1 MPLHIEIETEQ
12 GRDAACVLSFRAL
25 QQLQPVFD
33 AFRRQTGVRMS
44 EYDNTKLPP
53 NHALLLADAIE
64 GVFKAA
70 RPAEIATFQALLR
83 KAAASQR
90 HLYCDGE

>member
-1 MPLHIEIETEQ
+1 MPLHIQIETGQ
-12 GRDAACVLSFRAL
+12 GRDPACVLPAQAL

-53 NHALLLADAIE
+53 NHAGLLADAIDAL
-64 GVFKAA
+64 FKQAKPADIAA
-70 RPAEIATFQALLR
+70 FQSLLR
-83 KAAASQR
+83 KAAASQLY
-90 HLYCDGE
+90 LYCDGE